1 MIAGVL
7 IEYSVKSLDKTFDYI
22 VPKELEDKI
31 KIGHKVL
38 VPFGRQIVEGFVM
51 DLKNTKDTKMDYKE
65 IQEIVESTFCL
76 NSELIELGKYIQK
89 TTLSTL
95 ISAYQSMFPK
105 ALKASSKT
113 MINVKTKTLCYLNP
127 NINIEEYLEANKRNK
142 KEIEIIHKLQKETKI
157 ERKEYK
163 RFNKQ

>member
-105 ALKASSKT
+105 ALKA
-113 MINVKTKTLCYLNP
+113 
-127 NINIEEYLEANKRNK
+127 
-142 KEIEIIHKLQKETKI
+142 KL
-157 ERKEYK
+157 
-163 RFNKQ
+163 